1 MTFLMDRAHAM
12 LECRNKNL
20 ETPLLLACRKGHLNA
35 LKLLRE
41 RGARADAMDKYVL
54 HSVSITGA
62 SLDGTQTQS
71 SEGVPDLDVTR
82 HSRSV

>member
-1 MTFLMDRAHAM
+1 MKWLPCLSHIVTNDDVLPQMMTFLMDRAHAM

-41 RGARADAMDKYVL
+41 RGARADAMDKYVYT
-54 HSVSITGA
+54 SY
-62 SLDGTQTQS
+62 
-71 SEGVPDLDVTR
+71 R
-82 HSRSV
+82 